1 MSVLVCGGAGYIGSH
16 MVDELIRQDFD
27 VIVVDNL
34 ETGHLESVNAK
45 ATFYNCDINDY
56 DGLNEVLKKHDIDSC
71 YHFAAYS
78 LVGESVKE
86 PIKYFENNVGGTA
99 TLLKALK
106 DNGVNKLVFSSSAS
120 VFGNASNPKI
130 KEDDEKSPINPYAE
144 SKLSMEKLID
154 WVSKA
159 SDLRY
164 VTLRYFNVAGASL
177 YSNIGEDHKNETH
190 VLPLLIKAAQTGGK
204 FKIFGDD
211 YNTPDGTCIRDYI
224 HVMDL
229 IDVHILAMKY
239 LHEGGKSSDFN
250 VGYSHGF
257 SVKELVD
264 KVAAKVETLDVSV
277 VERRPGDP
285 DSLVSD
291 NSKAL
296 KALNWEPKYDDINII
311 IDSAWKWHKKNPK
324 GYKND

>member
-16 MVDELIRQDFD
+16 MVDELVKKGVD

-34 ETGHLESVNAK
+34 ETGHIESVNKK
-45 ATFYNCDINDY
+45 ATFYKCDINNFEELDS
-56 DGLNEVLKKHDIDSC
+56 VVKKHDIDSC

-99 TLLKALK
+99 TLLRVLRAN
-106 DNGVNKLVFSSSAS
+106 DINKLVFSSSAS
-120 VFGNASNPKI
+120 VFGNSTKPRI
-130 KEDDEKSPINPYAE
+130 DEKTDKNPINPYAE
-144 SKLSMEKLID
+144 SKLSMEKLIY
-154 WVSKA
+154 WASNA

-177 YSNIGEDHKNETH
+177 TTNIGEDHKNETH
-190 VLPLLIKAAQTGGK
+190 ILPLLIKAAQSGGP
-204 FKIFGDD
+204 FKIFGND
-211 YNTPDGTCIRDYI
+211 YNTFDGTCIRDYI
-224 HVMDL
+224 HILDL
-229 IDVHILAMKY
+229 IDVHMLAMDY
-239 LHEGGKSSDFN
+239 LDNGGRSNDFN

-257 SVKELVD
+257 SVKQLVD
-264 KVAAKVETLDVSV
+264 KVSSKVENLDVSV
-277 VERRPGDP
+277 APRREGDP

-296 KALNWEPKYDDINII
+296 KTLGWVPKYDDIDVI
-311 IDSAWKWHKKNPK
+311 IDSAWNWHDKNPK
-324 GYKND
+324 GYSND

>member
-16 MVDELIRQDFD
+16 MVDELIRRNID
-27 VIVVDNL
+27 VVVIDNL
-34 ETGHLESVNAK
+34 ETGHIESVNRN
-45 ATFYNCDINDY
+45 ATFYKCDINDY
-56 DGLNEVLKKHDIDSC
+56 DQLNAILKKHEIDSC

-78 LVGESVKE
+78 LVGESIKE

-99 TLLKALK
+99 TLLKAL
-106 DNGVNKLVFSSSAS
+106 NENNINKLVFSSSAS
-120 VFGNASNPKI
+120 VFGNSSNPRIDEETI
-130 KEDDEKSPINPYAE
+130 KNPINPYAE

-154 WVSKA
+154 WTSRA
-159 SDLRY
+159 TDLRY

-177 YSNIGEDHKNETH
+177 LSNIGEDHKNETH
-190 VLPLLIKAAQTGGK
+190 VLPLLIKAAQTSGQ

-211 YNTPDGTCIRDYI
+211 YNTEDGTCIRDYI

-229 IDVHILAMKY
+229 IDVHILSMEY
-239 LHEGGKSSDFN
+239 LDKGGKSSDFN

-264 KVAAKVETLDVSV
+264 KVSRKVDHLNVSV
-277 VERRPGDP
+277 AARREGDP

-296 KALNWEPKYDDINII
+296 KVLNWKPKYDDIDVI
-311 IDSAWKWHKKNPK
+311 IDSAWKWHKNNPK

>member
-1 MSVLVCGGAGYIGSH
+1 MVLVCGGAGYIGSH
-16 MVDELIRQDFD
+16 MVDELVRRDFD
-27 VIVVDNL
+27 VVVVDNL
-34 ETGHLESVNAK
+34 ETGHIESVNKK
-45 ATFYNCDINDY
+45 AVFYNCDINDY
-56 DGLNEVLKKHDIDSC
+56 DSLNRILQKHDIDSC

-99 TLLKALK
+99 TLLKALE
-106 DNGVNKLVFSSSAS
+106 NNEINKLVFSSSAS
-120 VFGNASNPKI
+120 VFGNSLSPKI
-130 KEDDEKSPINPYAE
+130 DENADKKPINPYAE
-144 SKLSMEKLID
+144 SKLSMEKLIE
-154 WVSKA
+154 WVSKS
-159 SDLRY
+159 SDLRH

-177 YSNIGEDHKNETH
+177 HSNIGEDHKNETH
-190 VLPLLIKAAQTGGK
+190 ILPLLIKAAQTGGE

-229 IDVHILAMKY
+229 VDLHILAMDY
-239 LHEGGKSSDFN
+239 LDKDGKSDDFN

-257 SVKELVD
+257 SVRELVD
-264 KVAAKVETLDVSV
+264 RVSSKVKSLKVSV
-277 VERRPGDP
+277 VKRRPGDP

-296 KALNWEPKYDDINII
+296 KVLNWKPKYDDIDTI
-311 IDSAWKWHKKNPK
+311 IDSAWNWHEKNPI
-324 GYKND
+324 GYKK